1 MIEDTIAAIATP
13 IGTGGIG
20 IIRIS
25 GTDALNVLQKIFR
38 SREKNFVSHK
48 IYYGFIFDAEKNNL
62 LIDEVLVMIM
72 LAPRTY
78 TREDV
83 VEINC
88 HGGLVCVNKILDL
101 VLKNGARLA
110 EPGEFTKRAYLNG
123 RIDLSQ
129 AEAVIDIINAQNNF
143 ANDIAFKQLKGKLS
157 QEINLCMIK
166 ILDVLGQIEA
176 AIDYPEEYDIKTQD
190 IYLNILKVAEQI
202 KKLLDSADVGE
213 IIKNGINI
221 AIIGKPNVGK
231 SSILNALSKKD
242 SAIVTEIAGTTRDVI
257 HEFINIGGVTAK
269 ILDTAGIHK
278 TNDKIENLG
287 IQKAF
292 DCLKMADLI
301 LFVFDWSRE
310 FDVDDKNLIDICKK
324 NDKKILFVAN
334 KFDLE
339 QKLFLEK
346 KDLNEELIKISAQK
360 NLGIED
366 LVNKIKSLFLEKN
379 ILDKNDEVYICNKR
393 HESALRKAYES
404 LLKTLETIKNEMP
417 CDLISIDLRDAY
429 DFLGEITGESV
440 SDKIIDEI
448 FSKYCVGK

>member
-48 IYYGFIFDAEKNNL
+48 IYYGFIFDAKKNNL
-62 LIDEVLVMIM
+62 LLDEVLVMIM

-143 ANDIAFKQLKGKLS
+143 ANDIALKQLKGKLS

-176 AIDYPEEYDIKTQD
+176 AIDYPEEYEIKTQD
-190 IYLNILKVAEQI
+190 IYLDILKVAEQI
-202 KKLLDSADVGE
+202 KKLLDSSDVGE

-257 HEFINIGGVTAK
+257 YEFINIGGVTAK

-278 TNDKIENLG
+278 TEDKIENLG

-339 QKLFLEK
+339 QKLFLEE

-404 LLKTLETIKNEMP
+404 LLKTLETITNKMP

>member
-48 IYYGFIFDAEKNNL
+48 IYYGFIFDAKKNNL
-62 LIDEVLVMIM
+62 LLDEVLVMIM

-129 AEAVIDIINAQNNF
+129 AEAVIDIINAQNDF

-176 AIDYPEEYDIKTQD
+176 AIDYPEEYEIKTQD
-190 IYLNILKVAEQI
+190 IYLDILKVAKQI
-202 KKLLDSADVGE
+202 KKLLDSSDVGE

-278 TNDKIENLG
+278 TEDKIENLG

-310 FDVDDKNLIDICKK
+310 FDIDDKNLIDMCKK

-339 QKLFLEK
+339 QKLFLEE

-366 LVNKIKSLFLEKN
+366 LVNKIKNLFLEKN

-404 LLKTLETIKNEMP
+404 LLKTLETIKNKMP

>member
-38 SREKNFVSHK
+38 SREKNFVSHR
-48 IYYGFIFDAEKNNL
+48 IYYGFIFDAKKNNL
-62 LIDEVLVMIM
+62 LLDEVLVMIM

-143 ANDIAFKQLKGKLS
+143 ANDIALKQLKGKLS

-176 AIDYPEEYDIKTQD
+176 AIDYPEEYEIKTQD
-190 IYLNILKVAEQI
+190 IYLDILKVAEQI
-202 KKLLDSADVGE
+202 KKLLDSSDVGE

-278 TNDKIENLG
+278 TEDKIENLG

-310 FDVDDKNLIDICKK
+310 FDIDDKNLIDMCKK

-339 QKLFLEK
+339 QKLFLEE

-393 HESALRKAYES
+393 HESALRKTYES
-404 LLKTLETIKNEMP
+404 LLKTLETIKNKMP

>member
-62 LIDEVLVMIM
+62 LLDEVLVMIM

-176 AIDYPEEYDIKTQD
+176 AIDYPEEYEIKTQD
-190 IYLNILKVAEQI
+190 IYLDILKVAEQI
-202 KKLLDSADVGE
+202 KKLLDSSDVGE

-278 TNDKIENLG
+278 TEDKIENLG

-310 FDVDDKNLIDICKK
+310 FDIDDKNLIDMCKK

-339 QKLFLEK
+339 QKLFLEE

-360 NLGIED
+360 NLAIED
-366 LVNKIKSLFLEKN
+366 LVNKIKNLFLEKN

-404 LLKTLETIKNEMP
+404 LLKTLETIKNKMP

>member
-38 SREKNFVSHK
+38 SREKNFVSHR
-48 IYYGFIFDAEKNNL
+48 IYYGFIFDAKKNNL
-62 LIDEVLVMIM
+62 LLDEVLVMIM

-143 ANDIAFKQLKGKLS
+143 ANDIALKQLKGKLS

-176 AIDYPEEYDIKTQD
+176 AIDYPEEYEIKTQD
-190 IYLNILKVAEQI
+190 IYLDILKVAEQI
-202 KKLLDSADVGE
+202 KKLLDSSDVGE

-404 LLKTLETIKNEMP
+404 LLKTLETIKNKMP

>member
-25 GTDALNVLQKIFR
+25 GTDALKVLQKIFK

-48 IYYGFIFDAEKNNL
+48 IYYGFIFDAKKNNL
-62 LIDEVLVMIM
+62 LLDEVLVMIM

-129 AEAVIDIINAQNNF
+129 AEAVMDIINAQNNF
-143 ANDIAFKQLKGKLS
+143 ANDIALKQLKGKLS

-176 AIDYPEEYDIKTQD
+176 AIDYPEEYEIKTQD
-190 IYLNILKVAEQI
+190 IYLDILKVAKQI
-202 KKLLDSADVGE
+202 KKLLDSSDVGE

-278 TNDKIENLG
+278 TEDKIENLG

-339 QKLFLEK
+339 QKLFLEE

-404 LLKTLETIKNEMP
+404 LLKTLETIKNKMP

-429 DFLGEITGESV
+429 DFLGEITGESI

>member
-25 GTDALNVLQKIFR
+25 GTDALKVLQKIFK

-62 LIDEVLVMIM
+62 LLDEVLVMIM

-78 TREDV
+78 TRADV

-129 AEAVIDIINAQNNF
+129 AEAVIDIINAQNDF

-176 AIDYPEEYDIKTQD
+176 AIDYPEEYEIKTQD

-202 KKLLDSADVGE
+202 KKLLDSSDVGE

-278 TNDKIENLG
+278 TEDKIENLG

-339 QKLFLEK
+339 QKLFLEE

-404 LLKTLETIKNEMP
+404 LLKTLETIKNKMP

>member
-202 KKLLDSADVGE
+202 KKLLDSADVVE

>member
-25 GTDALNVLQKIFR
+25 GTDALNVLKKIFR

-62 LIDEVLVMIM
+62 LLDEVLVMIM

-143 ANDIAFKQLKGKLS
+143 ANDIALKQLKGKLS

-176 AIDYPEEYDIKTQD
+176 AIDYPEEYEIKTQD
-190 IYLNILKVAEQI
+190 IYLDILKVAEQI
-202 KKLLDSADVGE
+202 KKMLDSSDVGE

-278 TNDKIENLG
+278 TEDKIENLG

-310 FDVDDKNLIDICKK
+310 FDIDDKNLIDMCKK

-339 QKLFLEK
+339 QKLFLEE

-404 LLKTLETIKNEMP
+404 LLKTLETIKNKMP

>member
-20 IIRIS
+20 IVRIS
-25 GTDALNVLQKIFR
+25 GTDALNVLKKIFK
-38 SREKNFVSHK
+38 SREKNFVSRK

-88 HGGLVCVNKILDL
+88 HGGLVCVNQILDL

-278 TNDKIENLG
+278 TNDKIEGLG
-287 IQKAF
+287 IKKAF

-324 NDKKILFVAN
+324 NNKKILFVAN

-339 QKLFLEK
+339 QKLFLGK

>member
-48 IYYGFIFDAEKNNL
+48 IYYGFIFDAKKNNL
-62 LIDEVLVMIM
+62 LLDEVLVMIM

-143 ANDIAFKQLKGKLS
+143 ANDIALKQLKGKLS

-176 AIDYPEEYDIKTQD
+176 AIDYPEEYEIKTQD
-190 IYLNILKVAEQI
+190 IYLDILKVAKQI
-202 KKLLDSADVGE
+202 KKLLDSSDVGE

-278 TNDKIENLG
+278 TEDKIENLG

-310 FDVDDKNLIDICKK
+310 FDIDDKNLIDMCKK

-339 QKLFLEK
+339 QKLFLEE

-379 ILDKNDEVYICNKR
+379 IFDKNDEVYICNKR
-393 HESALRKAYES
+393 HESALRKEYES
-404 LLKTLETIKNEMP
+404 LLKTLETIKNKMP

>member
-48 IYYGFIFDAEKNNL
+48 IYYGFIFDAKKNNL
-62 LIDEVLVMIM
+62 LLDEVLVMIM

-176 AIDYPEEYDIKTQD
+176 AIDYPEEYEIKTQD
-190 IYLNILKVAEQI
+190 IYLDILKVAEQI
-202 KKLLDSADVGE
+202 KKLLDSSDVGE

-278 TNDKIENLG
+278 TEDKIENLG

-292 DCLKMADLI
+292 DCLKIADLI

-310 FDVDDKNLIDICKK
+310 FDVDDKNLIDMCKK

-339 QKLFLEK
+339 QKLFLEE

-404 LLKTLETIKNEMP
+404 LLKTLETIKNKMP

>member
-202 KKLLDSADVGE
+202 KKLLDSADVVE

-278 TNDKIENLG
+278 TNDKIESLG
-287 IQKAF
+287 IKKAF

>member
-48 IYYGFIFDAEKNNL
+48 IYYGFIFDAKKNNL
-62 LIDEVLVMIM
+62 LLDEVLVMIM

-129 AEAVIDIINAQNNF
+129 AEAVIDIINAQNDF

-176 AIDYPEEYDIKTQD
+176 TIDYPEEYEIKTQD
-190 IYLNILKVAEQI
+190 IYLDILKVAEQI
-202 KKLLDSADVGE
+202 KKLLDSSDVGE

-278 TNDKIENLG
+278 TEDKIENLG

-310 FDVDDKNLIDICKK
+310 FDIDDKNLIDMCKK

-339 QKLFLEK
+339 QKLFLEE

-404 LLKTLETIKNEMP
+404 LLKTLETIKNKMP

-429 DFLGEITGESV
+429 DFLGKITGESV

>member
-202 KKLLDSADVGE
+202 KKLLDSADVVE

-278 TNDKIENLG
+278 TNDKIESLG
-287 IQKAF
+287 IKKAF

-310 FDVDDKNLIDICKK
+310 FDINDNNLIDICKK

-339 QKLFLEK
+339 QKLFLEE

>member
-143 ANDIAFKQLKGKLS
+143 ANDIALKQLKGKLS

-176 AIDYPEEYDIKTQD
+176 AIDYPEEYEIKTQD
-190 IYLNILKVAEQI
+190 IYLDILKVAKQI
-202 KKLLDSADVGE
+202 KKLLDSSDVGE

-231 SSILNALSKKD
+231 SSILNAMSKKD
-242 SAIVTEIAGTTRDVI
+242 SAIVTEIAGTTRDVV

-278 TNDKIENLG
+278 TDDKIENLG

-310 FDVDDKNLIDICKK
+310 FDIDDKNLIDMCKK

-339 QKLFLEK
+339 QKLFLEE

-366 LVNKIKSLFLEKN
+366 LVNKIKSLFLENN

-404 LLKTLETIKNEMP
+404 LLKTLETIKNKMP

>member
-38 SREKNFVSHK
+38 SREKNFVSHR
-48 IYYGFIFDAEKNNL
+48 IYYGFIFDAKKNNL
-62 LIDEVLVMIM
+62 LLDEVLVMIM

-143 ANDIAFKQLKGKLS
+143 ANDIALKQLKGKLS

-176 AIDYPEEYDIKTQD
+176 AIDYPEEYEIKTQD
-190 IYLNILKVAEQI
+190 IYLDILKVAEQI
-202 KKLLDSADVGE
+202 KKLLDSSDVGE

-278 TNDKIENLG
+278 TEDKIENLG

-310 FDVDDKNLIDICKK
+310 FDIDDKNLIDMCKK

-339 QKLFLEK
+339 QKLFLEE

-404 LLKTLETIKNEMP
+404 LLKTLETIKNKMP

>member
-48 IYYGFIFDAEKNNL
+48 IYYGFIFDAKKNNL
-62 LIDEVLVMIM
+62 LLDEVLVMIM

-129 AEAVIDIINAQNNF
+129 AEAVIDIINAQNDF

-176 AIDYPEEYDIKTQD
+176 AIDYPEEYEIKTQD
-190 IYLNILKVAEQI
+190 IYLDILKVAKQI
-202 KKLLDSADVGE
+202 KKLLDSSDVGE

-278 TNDKIENLG
+278 TEDKIENLG

-310 FDVDDKNLIDICKK
+310 FDVDDKNLIDMCKK

-339 QKLFLEK
+339 QKLFLEE

-404 LLKTLETIKNEMP
+404 LLKTLETIKNKMP

>member
-25 GTDALNVLQKIFR
+25 GVNALNVLKKIFK

-48 IYYGFIFDAEKNNL
+48 IYYGFVFDAEKNNL
-62 LIDEVLVMIM
+62 LLDEVLVMIM

-157 QEINLCMIK
+157 QEINLCMVK

-176 AIDYPEEYDIKTQD
+176 AIDYPEEYEIKTQD
-190 IYLNILKVAEQI
+190 IYLNILEVTEQI
-202 KKLLDSADVGE
+202 KKLIDSADVGE

-231 SSILNALSKKD
+231 SSILNALSKKN

-278 TNDKIENLG
+278 TEDKIENLG

-301 LFVFDWSRE
+301 LFIFDWSRE

-346 KDLNEELIKISAQK
+346 KDFNEELIKISAQK

-366 LVNKIKSLFLEKN
+366 LINKIKSLFLEKN
-379 ILDKNDEVYICNKR
+379 ILDKNDQVFICNKR
-393 HESALRKAYES
+393 HENALRKAYES

-417 CDLISIDLRDAY
+417 CDLISIDLRDTY